1 MLISKY
7 GNGTVSQVEE
17 LEMKLGIKLDEKYKA
32 FLIKYNGGDTPNTNW
47 NGKCKSDVRFF
58 YGIGVKEDILESLK
72 YEIVQNLLEKSF
84 LPIAKNCSGDFFC
97 INLEDAKIYFSYHD
111 KNRITLIAESFEEF
125 ISKIKSTKI
134 GHIRTIEERRQLLL
148 EKRGREPTAQQL
160 KGWQDEID
168 EYSNINQEEVVL

>member
-125 ISKIKSTKI
+125 ISKIPKY
-134 GHIRTIEERRQLLL
+134 LLL
-148 EKRGREPTAQQL
+148 PQFRKRNAHRFCTSRSSL
-160 KGWQDEID
+160 YS
-168 EYSNINQEEVVL
+168 EYRRHYI